1 MIARL
6 AVALSAA
13 LTLCAAAALAQPPEP
28 DGYRME
34 EFRAPVPATLT
45 GATVADTE
53 AAEALW
59 RSGGAAFIDV
69 LPRAEKPANLPK
81 GTIWRDKPHDSIP
94 GAIWLPNVGYGAL
107 APVTD
112 AYFREGLDAA
122 TGGDRAR
129 PVLFFCL
136 RDCWMSWNAA
146 RRAALEY
153 GYERVLWYPDGVDGW
168 TEWMLPVERATPR

>member
-6 AVALSAA
+6 ALALS
-13 LTLCAAAALAQPPEP
+13 LVAAAALAQAPEP

-34 EFRAPVPATLT
+34 HFRAPVPETLT
-45 GATVADTE
+45 GATVVDTE
-53 AAEALW
+53 SAEALW

-69 LPRAEKPANLPK
+69 LPRPEKPGNLPR

-94 GAIWLPNVGYGAL
+94 GATWLPNVGYGAL
-107 APVTD
+107 APATD
-112 AYFREGLDAA
+112 AYFRNGLAAA
-122 TGGDRAR
+122 TGGDTAR

-153 GYERVLWYPDGVDGW
+153 GYARVFWYPDGVDGW
-168 TEWMLPVERATPR
+168 TEWALPVARIAPR